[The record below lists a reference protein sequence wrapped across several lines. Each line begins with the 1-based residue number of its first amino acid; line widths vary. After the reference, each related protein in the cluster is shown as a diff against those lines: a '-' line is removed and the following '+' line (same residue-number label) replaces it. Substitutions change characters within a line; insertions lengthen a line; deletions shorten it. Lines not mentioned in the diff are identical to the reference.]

1 MSIISMDQVAV
12 MSVQYVHYTFDYY
25 LDSMKR
31 CNVRNIDLWGGS
43 PHYCRLDY
51 LTSAAAARKVRE
63 LRDKAESLG
72 MKIVIYTPETLAYPY
87 SISAPEQS
95 IRDRTLD
102 YFDMAMDD
110 ALEMGTN
117 QLFINTGC
125 SPLDIPRE
133 EGWARAAES
142 IRKIC
147 EMAEKRG
154 IVMMLEQLQPY
165 ESNLLVNLPQMD
177 AMLKEVRSPALKTCV
192 DLVAMEVSKEALE
205 DYYTVLGE
213 EAIQFIHYA
222 DGDPS
227 GHYIL
232 GDGNLPLK
240 EYIRTLEKHDYTGIV
255 DLEINDSIY
264 WADPHTSVKRSVD
277 YLREFLP
284 EHSR

>member
-1 MSIISMDQVAV
+1 MSNITMDQVAV

-31 CNVRNIDLWGGS
+31 CNIRNIDLWGGA

-51 LTSAAAARKVRE
+51 PTPSAAARKIRSIRKKVE
-63 LRDKAESLG
+63 DLG
-72 MKIVIYTPETLAYPY
+72 MKIVIYTPETLGYPY
-87 SISAPEQS
+87 SISAPEQN
-95 IRDRTLD
+95 IRNRTLG

-110 ALEMGTN
+110 ALEMGTHR
-117 QLFINTGC
+117 LFINTGC

-133 EGWARAAES
+133 EGWKRAVES

-147 EMAEKRG
+147 DMAEKRG
-154 IVMMLEQLQPY
+154 ITMLLEQLQPY
-165 ESNLLVNLPQMD
+165 ESNLLVNLTQMN
-177 AMLKEVRSPALKTCV
+177 AMLKEVNSPALKTCV
-192 DLVAMEVSKEALE
+192 DLVAMEVAGESLE
-205 DYYTVLGE
+205 DYYKVLGDD
-213 EAIQFIHYA
+213 AIQFIHYA

-240 EYIRTLEKHDYTGIV
+240 DYIRILEKHNYTGIV

-264 WADPHTSVKRSVD
+264 WNDPHTSVRRSAD

-284 EHSR
+284 EHS

>member
-51 LTSAAAARKVRE
+51 PTNAAAARKVRE

-72 MKIVIYTPETLAYPY
+72 MKIAIYTPETLAYPY

-133 EGWARAAES
+133 EGWARAVES
-142 IRKIC
+142 IQKIC
-147 EMAEKRG
+147 QMAEKRG

-165 ESNLLVNLPQMD
+165 ESNLLVNLPQMA
-177 AMLKEVRSPALKTCV
+177 AMLREVPSPALKTCV
-192 DLVAMEVSKEALE
+192 DLVAMEVSNEALE
-205 DYYTVLGE
+205 DYYTTLGK
-213 EAIQFIHYA
+213 EAIQFIHFA

-240 EYIRTLEKHDYTGIV
+240 EYIKILESHDYNSIV

>member
-1 MSIISMDQVAV
+1 MSIITMGQIAV

-31 CNVRNIDLWGGS
+31 CNVQNIDLWGGS

-51 LTSAAAARKVRE
+51 ATSAAAARKIRE
-63 LRDKAESLG
+63 MRRKAESLG
-72 MKIVIYTPETLAYPY
+72 MKIVIYTPETLGYPY
-87 SISAPEQS
+87 SISAPEQN

-102 YFDMAMDD
+102 YFDLAMDD
-110 ALEMGTN
+110 TLEMGTN
-117 QLFINTGC
+117 RLFINSGC

-133 EGWARAAES
+133 EGWKRAVES

-147 EMAEKRG
+147 DMAEKRG
-154 IVMMLEQLQPY
+154 IVMLLEQLQPY
-165 ESNLLVNLPQMD
+165 ESNLLTNLPQMS
-177 AMLKEVRSPALKTCV
+177 AMLKEVNSPALKTCV
-192 DLVAMEVSKEALE
+192 DLVAMEVAGEHLE
-205 DYYTVLGE
+205 DYYQELGE
-213 EAIQFIHYA
+213 DVIQFIHYA
-222 DGDPS
+222 DGNPS

-240 EYIRTLEKHDYTGIV
+240 EYIQTLEKHNYTGIV

-264 WADPHTSVKRSVD
+264 WDDPHTSVQRSAE

-284 EHSR
+284 EHP